1 MKMCRHSV
9 EPMPSRITVPVF
21 SFQRRKMSAGSASA
35 AETQA
40 RMLEKSRGFFS
51 SAASWAA

>member
-51 SAASWAA
+51 SAASCAA

>member
-21 SFQRRKMSAGSASA
+21 SFQRRKMSAGNGSP

-40 RMLEKSRGFFS
+40 RMLSSLRGLASSATS
-51 SAASWAA
+51 SAA

>member
-21 SFQRRKMSAGSASA
+21 SFQRRNMSAGSASP

-40 RMLEKSRGFFS
+40 LTLASLRGLASSATS
-51 SAASWAA
+51 SAA

>member
-9 EPMPSRITVPVF
+9 EPMPSRMTVPVL

-40 RMLEKSRGFFS
+40 RMLLKSRGFAS
-51 SAASWAA
+51 SAASCAA